1 MGAQRAEGSRRSQ
14 WIATHPALLSATW
27 DRPLAAVTFHPSRRR
42 WNWPQQPPLPCAFR
56 TSAVFMQP
64 LRYDC
69 IIVGGGPAGL
79 TAAMYLA
86 RFRRRTLLIDR
97 GASRALLIPR
107 THNHPAFLGISGVEL
122 LTRLREQAISYGACL
137 SRATV
142 TEASRGDTAFEI
154 VSDDG
159 CACAPTLLIA
169 AGLTDTRPDIPG
181 LADAERQSLVRY
193 CPICD
198 GYEAIDKRLAVV
210 GTVTDATAKAKF
222 LRTFSRNIVIVP
234 LDEPPASASAEGID
248 IVAQPEQIVTR
259 ESEVSISFRA
269 AEPRSFDRIYVAAG
283 CTVNSSI
290 GAMLGA
296 KCDSTGNLLVD
307 HRQATNVSGL
317 YAAGDVVS
325 DLHQICVA
333 EGHGAVAATSI
344 HKDLPRND
352 R

>member
-1 MGAQRAEGSRRSQ
+1 MHQNGFS
-14 WIATHPALLSATW
+14 
-27 DRPLAAVTFHPSRRR
+27 
-42 WNWPQQPPLPCAFR
+42 
-56 TSAVFMQP
+56 MQP
-64 LRYDC
+64 VHYDC

-97 GASRALLIPR
+97 GASRALLIPQ
-107 THNHPAFLGISGVEL
+107 THNHPAFIGISGIEL
-122 LTRLREQAISYGACL
+122 LARLREQAIHYGAVL
-137 SRATV
+137 TQATV
-142 TEASRGDTAFEI
+142 SGASKSGATFEI
-154 VSDDG
+154 QSDAG
-159 CACAPTLLIA
+159 QASAPTLLIA
-169 AGLTDTRPDIPG
+169 AGLTDTRPDVPG
-181 LADAERQSLVRY
+181 LADAERKALVRY

-210 GTVTDATAKAKF
+210 GTVTDATAKARF
-222 LRTFSRNIVIVP
+222 LSTFSRNIVIVP
-234 LDEPPASASAEGID
+234 LDEPPAGEFADGFEIA
-248 IVAQPEQIVTR
+248 AQPERIVTHD
-259 ESEVSISFRA
+259 SEVSISFRGS
-269 AEPRSFDRIYVAAG
+269 EPRSFDRIYVAAG

-290 GAMLGA
+290 GTMLGA
-296 KCDSTGNLLVD
+296 GCDPTGNLLVD
-307 HRQATNVSGL
+307 HRQATKVAGL